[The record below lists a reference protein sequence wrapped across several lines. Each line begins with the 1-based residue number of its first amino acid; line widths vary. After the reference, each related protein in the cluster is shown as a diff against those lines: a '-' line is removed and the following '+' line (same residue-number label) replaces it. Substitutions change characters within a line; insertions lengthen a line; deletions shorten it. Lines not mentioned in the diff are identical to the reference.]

1 MPISDK
7 TYRLLLS
14 SGLTAGGLGL
24 AWLFMKMIVPSKEEM
39 LKKLPEEDTSPEAL
53 AAANKR
59 TEQFFKVLQENM
71 KSKKPVWKVMGIDE
85 VEQRQ
90 KRIKELQKKRE
101 AKHQESNTSIS
112 D

>member
-1 MPISDK
+1 
-7 TYRLLLS
+7 
-14 SGLTAGGLGL
+14 
-24 AWLFMKMIVPSKEEM
+24 
-39 LKKLPEEDTSPEAL
+39 
-53 AAANKR
+53 
-59 TEQFFKVLQENM
+59 M